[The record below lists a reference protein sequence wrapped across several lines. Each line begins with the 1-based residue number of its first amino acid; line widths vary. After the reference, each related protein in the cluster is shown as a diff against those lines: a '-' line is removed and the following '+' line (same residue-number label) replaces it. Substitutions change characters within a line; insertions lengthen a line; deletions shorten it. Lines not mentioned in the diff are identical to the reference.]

1 VDDEAEVDAAHAD
14 ADVESTGTTMDAA
27 GDDATPHLPASGELV
42 PGQRLGRYIIVD
54 VLGAGAMGMVYRAA
68 DPELSR
74 NVAIKILRRKKRSGA
89 DVSSGHFS
97 QRLRAEAQA
106 MAKLNHPNVIAI
118 HDVGSVGDDVF
129 IAMELVPGQTMDRWL
144 SRQHTVNEILGA
156 FIDAAHGL
164 AAAHAAGVVHRDFKP
179 SNIMIGDDGRVRVL
193 DFGVARPTSELSVG
207 DSASSENEPPR
218 RGGFAGTPSYMA
230 PEQATSNQH
239 SPASDQ
245 FAFCVSLYEALWG
258 KRPFPPRRVAD

>member
-1 VDDEAEVDAAHAD
+1 
-14 ADVESTGTTMDAA
+14 MDAQ
-27 GDDATPHLPASGELV
+27 GDEPHLPASGELV
-42 PGQRLGRYIIVD
+42 PGQRLGRYIIID

-74 NVAIKILRRKKRSGA
+74 NVAIKILRRKKRSG

-106 MAKLNHPNVIAI
+106 MAKLQHPNVIAI

-129 IAMELVPGQTMDRWL
+129 IAMELVAGQTMDRWL
-144 SRQHTVNEILGA
+144 SRQHTVHEILA
-156 FIDAAHGL
+156 VFIEAAHGL

-179 SNIMIGDDGRVRVL
+179 SNVMIADDGRVRVL
-193 DFGVARPTSELSVG
+193 DFGVARATSDSLSE
-207 DSASSENEPPR
+207 SSPHAESPDPPKR
-218 RGGFAGTPSYMA
+218 PGFAGTPSYMA

-245 FAFCVSLYEALWG
+245 F
-258 KRPFPPRRVAD
+258 